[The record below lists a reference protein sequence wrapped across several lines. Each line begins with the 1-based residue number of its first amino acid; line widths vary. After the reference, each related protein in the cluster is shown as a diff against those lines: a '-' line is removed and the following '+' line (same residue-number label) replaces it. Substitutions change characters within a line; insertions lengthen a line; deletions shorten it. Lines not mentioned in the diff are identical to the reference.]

1 MMLIGGLVTI
11 KVALAMGY
19 AKQRGELNLF
29 RDMGLSSEET
39 ASITVGYLNEKHEV
53 LAQRKGVFSQFLRA
67 ENDLCFLKLNL
78 NDVKNDVGKIVI
90 CIDRSVSGG
99 VGPLKEITFSA
110 YNGSPASGADDVYFH
125 VAGLK
130 KAFSVVLVVLSRQGD
145 RWAVGYPGV
154 ALEFSSE
161 QWMGGNPSAI
171 SNRQNVVGVLRST
184 LPNALSP
191 EIFRGRF
198 DAPSVTHFLKH
209 SPPSLLSKIY
219 AAGKSFQFGAMT
231 AQASVAEKA
240 AEGGQTLQQYAT
252 QMFLGLWQT
261 WPDHAL
267 DGDRQ
272 GLLKALLA
280 DGADWVQA
288 FPVVADD
295 PEGHPIKTLHM
306 RSHHRPRWAAVVLS
320 LIPQSL
326 VLAYA
331 NTTEKADA
339 LYDINPLKYLMDHIS
354 ENRRVST
361 LEADLGL

>member
-1 MMLIGGLVTI
+1 MLIGGLVTI
-11 KVALAMGY
+11 KVALAMTY
-19 AKQRGELNLF
+19 VKKRGELDLF

-39 ASITVGYLNEKHEV
+39 ASITVGYLNDKHEV
-53 LAQRKGVFSQFLRA
+53 LAQRKGSFSQFLRA

-78 NDVKNDVGKIVI
+78 NDVKSDVGKIVI
-90 CIDRSVSGG
+90 CLDRSGSGG
-99 VGPLKEITFSA
+99 VGPLKEITLNA
-110 YNGSPASGADDVYFH
+110 YNGSPASGANDVFFH

-130 KAFSVVLVVLSRQGD
+130 NAFSVVLAVLSRQGD

-161 QWMGGNPSAI
+161 QWMGAGASTI

-209 SPPSLLSKIY
+209 SPSSLLSKIY
-219 AAGKSFQFGAMT
+219 AAGKSVQFGGMKSGDAHNP
-231 AQASVAEKA
+231 SV
-240 AEGGQTLQQYAT
+240 GGQQLPQYAT

-267 DGDRQ
+267 DVDRK
-272 GLLKALLA
+272 GLLKELFA
-280 DGADWVQA
+280 DGADWRQA
-288 FPVVADD
+288 FPVSPDD
-295 PEGHPIKTLHM
+295 AEGHPIRTLHM
-306 RSHHRPRWAAVVLS
+306 RSLHRPRWAAAVLS
-320 LIPQSL
+320 LIPEDL
-326 VLAYA
+326 VLEYA
-331 NTTEKADA
+331 HTTEKADT

>member
-1 MMLIGGLVTI
+1 MLIDGLVTI
-11 KVALAMGY
+11 KVALAMTY
-19 AKQRGELNLF
+19 VKKRGELDLF
-29 RDMGLSSEET
+29 RDMGLSSEES
-39 ASITVGYLNEKHEV
+39 ASISVGYLNDKHEV
-53 LAQRKGVFSQFLRA
+53 LAQRKGSFSQFLRA

-78 NDVKNDVGKIVI
+78 NDVKSDVGKIVI
-90 CIDRSVSGG
+90 CIDRSGSGG
-99 VGPLKEITFSA
+99 VGPLKEITFNA
-110 YNGSPASGADDVYFH
+110 YNGSPASGAADVYFH

-130 KAFSVVLVVLSRQGD
+130 KAFSVVLAVLSRQGD

-161 QWMGGNPSAI
+161 QWMGANSSTIP
-171 SNRQNVVGVLRST
+171 NRQNVARVLRST

-209 SPPSLLSKIY
+209 SPSSLLSRIY
-219 AAGKSFQFGAMT
+219 AEGKTFQFGAT
-231 AQASVAEKA
+231 TQSRQAKSPQG
-240 AEGGQTLQQYAT
+240 GGQQLQQYAT

-295 PEGHPIKTLHM
+295 PEEHPIKTLHM
-306 RSHHRPRWAAVVLS
+306 QSHHRPRWAAVLLS

-354 ENRRVST
+354 ENRRVLT